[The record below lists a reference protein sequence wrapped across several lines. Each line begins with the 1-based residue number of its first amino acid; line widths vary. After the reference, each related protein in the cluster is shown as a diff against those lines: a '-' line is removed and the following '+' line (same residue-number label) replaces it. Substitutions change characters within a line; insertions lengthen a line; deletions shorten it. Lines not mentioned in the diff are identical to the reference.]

1 MRKFFLAI
9 GVMLVSLVPAFAV
22 TVNVSTPVPYATVTS
37 PATVKASASSTKP
50 ITGWHIYVDNKYV
63 YGGNSTATSISPA
76 LTLTTGTHTVAVRAW
91 DSTGAYGTNTFQV
104 TVNGTAPTPPPPT
117 SNAGPVAPA
126 NARVFSKIEQMSGWG
141 ACATAACAGTNGGV
155 YWTAQN
161 ITTPSLD
168 GSSTEFYAGGGPYA
182 DMLHWKN
189 LGVSLTTTKFLYD
202 VWFYVDNMAVAGA
215 LEFDYLQVVKGKKY
229 NFSSQCDYYYGN
241 HWDVWD
247 GTGKHWVH
255 TNMPCPKFT
264 ANTWHHYKMYGEI
277 IPSTGQTHYFNIWVD
292 GVDSMPNSTYAY
304 QKAENTN
311 WPNNAT
317 VQIQEDL
324 TSKPG
329 NGLHQ
334 WVDKVTLS
342 VW

>member
-1 MRKFFLAI
+1 MRKFLLAI
-9 GVMLVSLVPAFAV
+9 GGMFISMLPAFAV
-22 TVNVSTPVPYATVTS
+22 TVNVASPLPYSTVASPV
-37 PATVKASASSTKP
+37 TVKASASSTKG
-50 ITGWHIYVDNKYV
+50 ITGWHIYVDNNTV
-63 YGGNSTATSISPA
+63 YGGGATTSISPA
-76 LTLTTGTHTVAVRAW
+76 LTLANGTHTISVRAW
-91 DSTGAYGTNTFQV
+91 DATGAYGTNTFQV
-104 TVNGTAPTPPPPT
+104 TVSGTASTPPPT
-117 SNAGPVAPA
+117 TGGGPVAPS
-126 NARVFSKIEQMSGWG
+126 NAKVFSKIEQMTGWG

-168 GSSTEFYAGGGPYA
+168 GSSTEFYAGGSGYA

-189 LGVSLTTTKFLYD
+189 LHQSLTTTKFIYD
-202 VWFYVDNMAVAGA
+202 LWFYVDNMNAAGA
-215 LEFDYLQVVKGKKY
+215 LEFDYLQIVNGKKY
-229 NFSSQCDYYYGN
+229 NFSSQCDYYYGG

-255 TNMPCPKFT
+255 TNMPCAKFA

-292 GVDSMPNSTYAY
+292 GKDSIPTSNYAY
-304 QKAENTN
+304 QKAEGTN

-317 VQIQEDL
+317 VQVQQDL
-324 TSKPG
+324 TKTPG